1 MFTAIMGVTPGAMA
15 GLPAVPSE
23 PPKRKYEYSKK
34 FFEKSIR
41 DAVHESI
48 FSPVSLGEKHNVAL
62 KPKFETA
69 CWAYLPPHRIYIGTE
84 LFEKSM
90 VRDSLS
96 EKLQA
101 KYIANHY
108 HHELGHA
115 LFTERDMKRIQRS
128 LKTMDCPFN
137 LYNLFEDAYM
147 EDRYRREAEYQ
158 FEWLTLETL
167 DFNPRAESL
176 LFALIQAE
184 GDVSVVET
192 TLATWKPV
200 TPKVDVSNPM
210 AALALLFADNPED
223 TRATLQDM
231 LPRVIDYYRK
241 IIAVK
246 ESMHLM
252 PILKAWL
259 DEFGR
264 PPPMG
269 NNGAGGGL
277 GDMQHSADLMT
288 GEVSLEEFE
297 AEVEELQPAGSDD
310 PEKSDAHIKGKAE
323 ADPNHK
329 AICKKGDVLGT
340 REYFLDMPR
349 VEALA
354 NKFKKFFVEKSR
366 VVSTRTPQRRMS
378 ARHFALDRAPYR
390 KTEVEGRGTK
400 RVFLVID
407 CSGSMGGFHLDE
419 GRILVMALSL
429 LARQG
434 FLEGHVALST
444 THGSESRWELYAL
457 PMAQQIV
464 ARICTGGGEGLEY
477 TMKAHMKLLQESDY
491 VFVYTDG
498 QITDK
503 KIDKATF
510 HRHGIYTWG
519 LYVGATE
526 GFLEKLMVYFDKAVM
541 RSNTEALVDAML
553 IQQK

>member
-1 MFTAIMGVTPGAMA
+1 MFTAIMGAAPGMLA

-23 PPKRKYEYSKK
+23 PPKRKYAYSKK
-34 FFEKSIR
+34 FFEQSIR
-41 DAVHESI
+41 DAVRESI
-48 FSPVSLGEKHNVAL
+48 FSPVTLGERHNVAL
-62 KPKFETA
+62 KPKFNTA
-69 CWAYLPPHRIYIGTE
+69 CWAFLPPHRIYIGTE
-84 LFEKSM
+84 LFEKPM
-90 VRDSLS
+90 VKDGLT
-96 EKLQA
+96 EEQQA

-147 EDRYRREAEYQ
+147 EKRYSREAEYQ

-184 GDVSVVET
+184 GDIDVVKT
-192 TLATWKPV
+192 ALDAWKPEA
-200 TPKVDVSNPM
+200 PKVDASDPM
-210 AALALLFADNPED
+210 SALALLFAPNPDD

-231 LPRVIDYYRK
+231 LPRVIDYYLK

-252 PILKAWL
+252 PILKAWM

-288 GEVSLEEFE
+288 GQVSVEEFE
-297 AEVEELQPAGSDD
+297 AEVEELKSGSDD
-310 PEKSDAHIKGKAE
+310 EDKPSAHIKGKAE
-323 ADPNHK
+323 PVPDHK
-329 AICKKGDVLGT
+329 AIAKKGEVLGFS
-340 REYFLDMPR
+340 EHFLDMPR
-349 VEALA
+349 AEAIA
-354 NKFKKFFVEKSR
+354 NKLKKFFIEKSR

-390 KTEVEGRGTK
+390 KTEIEGRGTK

-419 GRILVMALSL
+419 GRILVMALSI

-434 FLEGHVALST
+434 FLEGHVALSAT
-444 THGSESRWELYAL
+444 NGSQSNWELFAL
-457 PMAQQIV
+457 PMAQQII
-464 ARICTGGGEGLEY
+464 ARIGTRGGEGLEY
-477 TMKAHMKLLQESDY
+477 TMNAHMKLLQESDY

-503 KIDKATF
+503 KIDKASF
-510 HRHGIYTWG
+510 HRHGVYTWG
-519 LYVGATE
+519 LYAGETE
-526 GFLEKLMVYFDKAVM
+526 GFMEKLMVYFDKAIL
-541 RSNTEALVDAML
+541 RSNAEALVDAML